1 MVSMPDALIQID
13 IYSRPGCHLCD
24 EAKEVVERVRAR
36 FPFSL
41 RVIDIETDPEL
52 QKSYG
57 EQIPVVFINGNKA
70 FKFRVD
76 EAELEKRVKKL
87 WKPSTS

>member
-1 MVSMPDALIQID
+1 MANTVEIE

-24 EAKEVVERVRAR
+24 DAKEVVERVQRR

-41 RVIDIETDPEL
+41 RVVNIEMDPEL
-52 QKSYG
+52 EKAYG

-70 FKFRVD
+70 FKYHVD
-76 EAELEKRVKKL
+76 ERELEQKVKRL
-87 WKPSTS
+87 WKT

>member
-1 MVSMPDALIQID
+1 MSESGIQID

-41 RVIDIETDPEL
+41 RVINIETDPEL
-52 QKSYG
+52 ETRYG
-57 EQIPVVFINGNKA
+57 EQIPVVFNNGNKA
-70 FKFRVD
+70 FKYHVD
-76 EAELEKRVKKL
+76 EAELEKKVKKL
-87 WKPSTS
+87 WKQLTSSQ

>member
-1 MVSMPDALIQID
+1 MESSVQID

-24 EAKEVVERVRAR
+24 DAKEVVERVRLR

-41 RVIDIETDPEL
+41 RVIDVETDPEL
-52 QKSYG
+52 EKAYG

-70 FKFRVD
+70 FKYHVD
-76 EAELEKRVKKL
+76 EQELEQKVKRL
-87 WKPSTS
+87 WKT

>member
-1 MVSMPDALIQID
+1 MSERGIQID

-41 RVIDIETDPEL
+41 RVINIETDPEL
-52 QKSYG
+52 EKSYG

-70 FKFRVD
+70 FKYHVD
-76 EAELEKRVKKL
+76 EAELEKKVKKL
-87 WKPSTS
+87 WKQSTS